1 MNVYDCGLYLQT
13 AAGTRRILKTGKL
26 FVKEA
31 QWSPDGKRIA
41 YVIGSSTGTELRV
54 VGADGR
60 GDRLVL
66 KETGELYIGFSST
79 DWSWIRDSRHIVL
92 VAGSSHMFLK
102 IDANATNA
110 YRALMTPLRGMYAI
124 EVDASPVSD
133 LLAVVYFNT
142 EAQERGIALI
152 ALDDNGSNLGIREF
166 KRVRTLPWD
175 ADDNYASLGWAPDGR
190 RLAFVHSIVDK
201 SIGKGTARV
210 EVVAALPD
218 APTPTPLTEY
228 PKGTRDGAAYV
239 EIARYSPDGKWIAFK
254 TIRDMTATWE
264 AIHPDGTE
272 RSPFAA
278 RLGEIDWQ
286 PCSSNCETLN
296 PGKSQLSEAD
306 VKTTG
311 LGRAPWLPALLY
323 PLAGVVE
330 FEVKNVGTKIAAK
343 VTVSGGIGG
352 GELLGAEGGRCT
364 VSGNGFTCRIEKLGP
379 KATTRIGLAVAPS
392 RAGDSVLSGSAEA
405 STTTEESNKKNNK
418 GRFVVPVIPNVS
430 AGIAN
435 GCGRAGS
442 PELVTRVVSAYGVR
456 RACDFHDEC
465 YGGRV
470 GGLLQPE
477 IRWRTRIFCDEQMR
491 SDGKDGCLTIKRAL
505 KPGAVASCLFN
516 INAFHIAVRKFGRG
530 AFLNARKS
538 ACAELYPSASRRSA
552 CYERAKEQA

>member
-1 MNVYDCGLYLQT
+1 VALTGLVSSASPAPAVFPGQNGPLAGGGCEPMNVYDCGLYLQT

-79 DWSWIRDSRHIVL
+79 DWSWMRDSRHIAFV
-92 VAGSSHMFLK
+92 SSHTFLK

-110 YRALMTPLRGMYAI
+110 YSSLTTPLRGMYAI

-142 EAQERGIALI
+142 EAQERGIALM
-152 ALDDNGSNLGIREF
+152 AMDDNGSNLGIREF

-175 ADDNYASLGWAPDGR
+175 ADDNYASIGWAPDGR

-210 EVVAALPD
+210 EVVTASPD
-218 APTPTPLTEY
+218 APEPTPLTEY

-286 PCSSNCETLN
+286 PCSANCETLS
-296 PGKSQLSEAD
+296 PGSSS
-306 VKTTG
+306 
-311 LGRAPWLPALLY
+311 
-323 PLAGVVE
+323 
-330 FEVKNVGTKIAAK
+330 TKLDY
-343 VTVSGGIGG
+343 TVSGVCGHVRQGSAKG
-352 GELLGAEGGRCT
+352 VVRCYVLLGASTVKALKDNELEFRKIVGPVEKAVGNAVKTAATAGRSAVVT
-364 VSGNGFTCRIEKLGP
+364 YALKKLVGAP
-379 KATTRIGLAVAPS
+379 ASYGYRAFSFGQTLGKIATTAI
-392 RAGDSVLSGSAEA
+392 
-405 STTTEESNKKNNK
+405 
-418 GRFVVPVIPNVS
+418 
-430 AGIAN
+430 IA
-435 GCGRAGS
+435 
-442 PELVTRVVSAYGVR
+442 
-456 RACDFHDEC
+456 
-465 YGGRV
+465 
-470 GGLLQPE
+470 Q
-477 IRWRTRIFCDEQMR
+477 RWRDLGAPGFPPKCFHFQLTYQNQKGSVAFDPIWSFVRTWDAKNPSDRPPRTSLAHWSTPGESGASLPLFCKGADAR
-491 SDGKDGCLTIKRAL
+491 AVLANSSSGLTAL
-505 KPGAVASCLFN
+505 LAAPYLKFTIDFN
-516 INAFHIAVRKFGRG
+516 R
-530 AFLNARKS
+530 
-538 ACAELYPSASRRSA
+538 
-552 CYERAKEQA
+552 